1 MPRRWAGCWKG
12 VPALPETI
20 QAYLE
25 TVEQQIR
32 WRRARPVV
40 SLELRRHLE
49 DQRNAFAAE
58 GRADAERLAVAEMG
72 DPVSVGT
79 ELDRLH
85 RPQPQWGLLGLT
97 IALACVGACL
107 RVLLTAGQG
116 FESRS
121 PLTTLLALVLGIVA
135 LAAGYFLDC
144 SRLFRHAGV
153 VYIGVVAAGVLSL
166 WLSPARNNA
175 SYYTR
180 YLVQLYPTAYVLW
193 LYHCRGRGWQG
204 YFMAVAGGIPP
215 AVVCAMAPSML
226 GLVTLLC
233 CGLVLLLSAVR
244 DGWFRLSH
252 RRAAAVTGGLLAL
265 GAAIFRLLYGNFDLA
280 TSRFLCLL
288 HPELDP
294 RGQGYQAIS
303 TRAALAASRWLGSGD
318 GDALPASYE
327 KFVPNWNY
335 DQLLTTLVYRLGWLP
350 FLALLLTA
358 AGMVLWL
365 LGRCL
370 KRTSRAG
377 RLLALSVVLTLLL
390 QMVFS
395 VMVNMGFPLFGAEF
409 PLLVGNLQTVLDMG
423 LIGLA
428 LSVFRSGSTFR
439 EEAPQRGDIFPW
451 RVKILITSTKNG

>member
-1 MPRRWAGCWKG
+1 MPEYR
-12 VPALPETI
+12 TI
-20 QAYLE
+20 REYLDR
-25 TVEQQIR
+25 VEEQIR

-49 DQRNAFAAE
+49 DQRDSFVAAGKGPE
-58 GRADAERLAVAEMG
+58 EAEFLAVEEMG
-72 DPVSVGT
+72 DPVAVGT

-85 RPQPQWGLLGLT
+85 RPKPQYGLLVLT
-97 IALACVGACL
+97 AALACAGACL

-116 FESRS
+116 FESHS
-121 PLTTLLALVLGIVA
+121 PLMAVLALVLGTAA
-135 LAAGYFLDC
+135 LLAGYFLDC
-144 SRLFRHAGV
+144 SRLFCHAGA
-153 VYIGVVAAGVLSL
+153 VYIGVLAAGVLFL
-166 WLSPARNNA
+166 WLSPTRNNA

-180 YLVQLYPTAYVLW
+180 YLVQLYPTAYALW

-204 YFMAVAGGIPP
+204 YFMAVAGGVPP
-215 AVVCAMAPSML
+215 AVVCMLAPSML
-226 GLVTLLC
+226 GLAALLC

-244 DGWFRLSH
+244 DGWFRLSR

-265 GAAIFRLLYGNFDLA
+265 GAAGFLLKGNRIFPWAN
-280 TSRFLCLL
+280 SRFLCLL

-294 RGQGYQAIS
+294 YGQGYQAIS
-303 TRAALAASRWLGSGD
+303 TRAALAASRWLGAGN

-335 DQLLTTLVYRLGWLP
+335 DQLLTTVVYRLGWLP
-350 FLALLLTA
+350 FLALMLA
-358 AGMVLWL
+358 EAGMVLWL

-377 RLLALSVVLTLLL
+377 RLLVLSVVLTLCF

-395 VMVNMGFPLFGAEF
+395 VMANMGLPLFGAEF

-428 LSVFRSGSTFR
+428 LSVFRSGSIFR
-439 EEAPQRGDIFPW
+439 EEAPWQRYVFPW
-451 RVKILITSTKNG
+451 RVKILITSTKSE